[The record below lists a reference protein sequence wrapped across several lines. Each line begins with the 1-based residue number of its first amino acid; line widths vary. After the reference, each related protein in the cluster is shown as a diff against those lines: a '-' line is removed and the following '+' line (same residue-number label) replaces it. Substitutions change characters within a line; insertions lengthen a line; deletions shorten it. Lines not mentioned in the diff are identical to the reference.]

1 MPEESASLRKAFIVA
16 LIGIA
21 CSPISAGLAWYASH
35 ALQAPRF
42 EVVDVTFGIWT
53 ENHKIEP
60 AVLKKIQ
67 SNPSLLV
74 TLKQEL
80 TGAEGGEECIVWMDG
95 KPWQNSCQDAVTRSV
110 TKLQNIIDAVIPDLE
125 WNINML
131 QRWTGP
137 PAPLELRPI
146 PLDTLRIAFA
156 TAHQQRDSALTQ
168 FRGQLA
174 LSRRD
179 KKDVDVLAQWLRK
192 MADNPDTPRTGDID
206 FNVKLLN
213 SGDSDGVIRPEA
225 TLKFAGAELA
235 LMADDFTVVEK
246 HKLAEINFSV
256 ASNSGTEAAPAK
268 LKKLLLDY
276 TPEKIQIV
284 LSTGKEK
291 VKVMADS
298 NLPPKAK

>member
-110 TKLQNIIDAVIPDLE
+110 TKLQNIIDAVIP
-125 WNINML
+125 
-131 QRWTGP
+131 
-137 PAPLELRPI
+137 
-146 PLDTLRIAFA
+146 
-156 TAHQQRDSALTQ
+156 
-168 FRGQLA
+168 
-174 LSRRD
+174 
-179 KKDVDVLAQWLRK
+179 
-192 MADNPDTPRTGDID
+192 
-206 FNVKLLN
+206 
-213 SGDSDGVIRPEA
+213 
-225 TLKFAGAELA
+225 
-235 LMADDFTVVEK
+235 
-246 HKLAEINFSV
+246 
-256 ASNSGTEAAPAK
+256 
-268 LKKLLLDY
+268 
-276 TPEKIQIV
+276 
-284 LSTGKEK
+284 
-291 VKVMADS
+291 
-298 NLPPKAK
+298 